1 MSDTYDFKKKIYDN
15 IKISINNMAILN
27 FVFNFTFIIVLSIN
41 ILYILLKKFTKDLPE
56 KFNIINNILFNLGN
70 NNINYK
76 YLGLLSII
84 FIIIFVNFT
93 SFSVYVTKKTEELNE
108 LINNNEAD
116 DIFKSILDSLNT
128 YIPLFSI
135 TLSISLFFLF
145 FLVVKNFKNNNL
157 TATTQFKN
165 SLFFLIILLIIMLM
179 SIIFSSKYIKNSN

>member
-1 MSDTYDFKKKIYDN
+1 MSDTSNFKKNIYDN
-15 IKISINNMAILN
+15 IKNSINNMAILN
-27 FVFNFTFIIVLSIN
+27 FVFNFTFIIILSIN
-41 ILYILLKKFTKDLPE
+41 ILYILLKRFTDLPE
-56 KFNIINNILFNLGN
+56 KFNIINKILFNLGN

-93 SFSVYVTKKTEELNE
+93 IFSDYVTKKTEELNE

-145 FLVVKNFKNNNL
+145 FLVIKNLKNNNL

-165 SLFFLIILLIIMLM
+165 SLFFVIILLIIMLM